1 MMKSVQKITRVQL
14 EINHEEKF
22 ILFAI
27 VSAEPDYKLSLSIN
41 SALSISLKNI
51 SPLKITDSKGSELI
65 FSRFS
70 YVSGPPEI
78 IFTLVSNRSGKHFFL
93 KKLKNVDYILKISYS
108 ENENNTDRLISR
120 LRGVK
125 NVNAV
130 FNIDINALKDKMLQ
144 HLNQ

>member
-1 MMKSVQKITRVQL
+1 MMKSFQKITRVQL

-22 ILFAI
+22 FLFAI

-41 SALSISLKNI
+41 SALSISLKSI
-51 SPLKITDSKGSELI
+51 SPLKITDDKGSELI
-65 FSRFS
+65 FSRFF
-70 YVSGPPEI
+70 YVTGPPEI
-78 IFTLVSNRSGKHFFL
+78 SFTLVSNRSGKHFFL

-108 ENENNTDRLISR
+108 ENENNTDRIITR
-120 LRGVK
+120 LRGVE
-125 NVNAV
+125 NVSAV

>member
-1 MMKSVQKITRVQL
+1 MKSFQKITRVQL

-22 ILFAI
+22 SLFAI

-51 SPLKITDSKGSELI
+51 SPLKITDDKGSELT
-65 FSRFS
+65 FSRFF
-70 YVSGPPEI
+70 YVTGPPEI

-108 ENENNTDRLISR
+108 EDENNTDRLITR
-120 LRGVK
+120 LRGVE